1 MSVVVELINA
11 VVPSPPVSNR
21 CRLWMLLGTA
31 YRFHCGI
38 RIDVESHLQGDQSRL
53 MLRYTMGDL
62 SRALPAETL
71 VGLGGTSGVALV
83 ARAIAYR
90 QGREK
95 PVAVLMEIQRLD
107 RIDRVGVGFEAIA

>member
-1 MSVVVELINA
+1 MNAVVELINA
-11 VVPSPPVSNR
+11 VVPSVPVSNR
-21 CRLWMLLGTA
+21 CRVWMLLGTA

-38 RIDVESHLQGDQSRL
+38 RIDVESRLEANKSRL

-71 VGLGGTSGVALV
+71 VGLGENSGVALV

-90 QGREK
+90 QSSAK
-95 PVAVLMEIQRLD
+95 PIAVLMEIQRID
-107 RIDRVGVGFEAIA
+107 RIDRVGIGFEAIA

>member
-1 MSVVVELINA
+1 MNAVVELINA
-11 VVPSPPVSNR
+11 VVPSVPVSNR
-21 CRLWMLLGTA
+21 CRIWMLLGTA

-38 RIDVESHLQGDQSRL
+38 RIDVESHFEENHSRL
-53 MLRYTMGDL
+53 MLRYTMGEL

-71 VGLGGTSGVALV
+71 VGLGEASGVALV

-90 QGREK
+90 QGSEK